1 VPWHYSPYA
10 GGECIPFNLRP
21 GMSTHRNH
29 LQLRIGLP
37 INAVTIYGQECP
49 RIEITSI
56 FGPVGGSVG
65 MSRQ

>member
-1 VPWHYSPYA
+1 
-10 GGECIPFNLRP
+10 
-21 GMSTHRNH
+21 MSTHRNH